1 MQQGELTLADGL
13 LRHVIQLER
22 AQKNLG
28 TMRSLCQELARTD
41 EQLPNLD
48 AGRWLAETERMEQEE
63 GTQFVNIRKKDTRK
77 RYVGPVVA
85 AAVFVG
91 LMAGII
97 GLILWAISLD
107 PADAPPL
114 WLLLILIAVPSAVI
128 VGVLLAL
135 WQRLKQIQGGEEDA
149 ASKY

>member
-1 MQQGELTLADGL
+1 M
-13 LRHVIQLER
+13 
-22 AQKNLG
+22 
-28 TMRSLCQELARTD
+28 
-41 EQLPNLD
+41 
-48 AGRWLAETERMEQEE
+48 
-63 GTQFVNIRKKDTRK
+63 
-77 RYVGPVVA
+77 VA

-107 PADAPPL
+107 PADALPL